1 MRVFVWL
8 AYKNEHLNLYVG
20 NVLERKT
27 CMNNKKWMDSST
39 DRGSERQGGLA
50 EIAGIGQPNSWNS
63 QLRITRMGGR

>member
-8 AYKNEHLNLYVG
+8 AYKNEHLSLYVG

-50 EIAGIGQPNSWNS
+50 ETAGIGQPNSWNS